1 MYGLEVTFWPAVAI
15 TMLVYIVVMTLSK
28 KGPYP
33 PGPKGLPF
41 IGHILQVPTE
51 NTWKYFEKLFH
62 EYGPITHLSLAG
74 DHVVVLSDPVDA
86 EELLG
91 RRSQNYSSRKPLIYA
106 GKYQSNNKRFVM
118 LPYGPALKKHR
129 AVFTQML
136 QPRSV
141 GAYEATQTLES
152 MRFLHDMLLRPG
164 EWARNC
170 KRFSASL
177 VFQLSYGRRLGDDDA
192 DLNGVISILENV
204 LKETYPGAHLVDIFP
219 ILDKLPDFLSPW
231 RARARQNHA
240 LEMKLYSRL
249 VLEVKKRMDDG
260 DANLECLAARL
271 WDKQKDTDLDLEEL
285 SYIAGMAF
293 EAGTDTTSATIQ
305 WFFAAMLLY
314 PNCLKKA
321 QAEVDAVVGTDG
333 RTIPGFEHIDS
344 LPYCAAL
351 MKEVFRWA
359 PCGFKIQANTMVIPC
374 IWTMHHNEKAFPDS
388 YTFNPE
394 RFISQ
399 DVPLNLAEGH
409 YSFGFGRRKCPG
421 QYLAA
426 KSVWIA
432 VTRLIWGFDISPEH
446 DLGGKPIP
454 VDPARCTSGVTSS
467 PLDFPFRMT
476 PRSASLADIIK
487 AEYGATA

>member
-1 MYGLEVTFWPAVAI
+1 MYRFEVTFWPAVVI
-15 TMLVYIVVMTLSK
+15 TMLVYIVVMMLST

-91 RRSQNYSSRKPLIYA
+91 RRSHNYSSRKPLIYA
-106 GKYQSNNKRFVM
+106 GKYQSNNKRF
-118 LPYGPALKKHR
+118 HR

-136 QPRSV
+136 QPRSL
-141 GAYEATQTLES
+141 GAYEAMQTLES
-152 MRFLHDMLLRPG
+152 MRFLHDMLLRPE

-204 LKETYPGAHLVDIFP
+204 LRETYPGTHLVDTFP

-260 DANLECLAARL
+260 ATNLECLAARL

-285 SYIAGMAF
+285 SY
-293 EAGTDTTSATIQ
+293 T
-305 WFFAAMLLY
+305 
-314 PNCLKKA
+314 

-333 RTIPGFEHIDS
+333 RTIPGFEHVES

-359 PCGFKIQANTMVIPC
+359 PCVPGGFPHSSDADDEYKGFKIEANTMVIPC
-374 IWTMHHNEKAFPDS
+374 IWTMHHNEKVFPES

-399 DVPLNLAEGH
+399 DVPINLVEGH
-409 YSFGFGRRKCPG
+409 YGFGFGRRKCPG

-432 VTRLIWGFDISPEH
+432 VTRLIWGFDISLEY
-446 DLGGKPIP
+446 DLRGKPIP

-476 PRSASLADIIK
+476 PRSARLADIIQ
-487 AEYGATA
+487 AEYAVTA